1 MKTLFALILLFSAQ
15 VASTK
20 VNIYPGDSPLGIMGY
35 TSVHLN
41 EVIEPVNEIEM
52 IDLVRFAWTTV
63 AGPFGN
69 QAFPSKECSSRDAQR
84 CLGSGIIR
92 VVSLGFMYHAIEQEF
107 RTDDTRLPSYLV
119 IRDGPTYLAVL
130 LTGADEA
137 NSDCRGGPD
146 CLYHAVFTFTIPLRD
161 LPAISG
167 KLAKLEAVPSVDF
180 KIPDHSEFLD
190 AVARLSNAR

>member
-1 MKTLFALILLFSAQ
+1 MKTLLALILLFSAQ

-20 VNIYPGDSPLGIMGY
+20 VSIYPGDSFFGIMGY
-35 TSVHLN
+35 TSVHFN

-52 IDLVRFAWTTV
+52 IDLVRLAWTTV

-84 CLGSGIIR
+84 CLGLGIIR
-92 VVSLGFMYHAIEQEF
+92 AVRLGFTYHAIEPEF

-119 IRDGPTYLAVL
+119 IQNGPTYPAEPMNI
-130 LTGADEA
+130 DEA
-137 NSDCRGGPD
+137 NSNCRGGPD
-146 CLYHAVFTFTIPLRD
+146 CLYHAVFSIRIPLKD
-161 LPAISG
+161 HPATSG